1 LIADVRVPASATS
14 EETEAIITAIETILK
29 RQPARTPSVAI
40 ERSKWAAA
48 ARREALDDR
57 V

>member
-1 LIADVRVPASATS
+1 MADVRVSEGATL
-14 EETEAIITAIETILK
+14 EETEAIIVAIETILQ
-29 RQPARTPSVAI
+29 RQSVRRPTVVI

>member
-1 LIADVRVPASATS
+1 MAVVRVPADATPD
-14 EETEAIITAIETILK
+14 ETEAIITAIEMILK
-29 RQPARTPSVAI
+29 RQPRRVPSVAV

>member
-1 LIADVRVPASATS
+1 LIVDVRVPASATPD
-14 EETEAIITAIETILK
+14 EAEAIVTAIQMILG
-29 RQPARTPSVAI
+29 RQPGRGPSMAI
-40 ERSKWAAA
+40 ERSKWASA

>member
-1 LIADVRVPASATS
+1 LTIDVRVPASATAD
-14 EETEAIITAIETILK
+14 EAVAIITAIETILK
-29 RQPARTPSVAI
+29 RRPARSPSVAI

-48 ARREALDDR
+48 ARREALGDR

>member
-1 LIADVRVPASATS
+1 MADVRVLAGATP
-14 EETEAIITAIETILK
+14 EETQAIVTAIETILK
-29 RQPARTPSVAI
+29 RRPGRTASVAI

>member
-1 LIADVRVPASATS
+1 MTDVRVPTNATTD
-14 EETEAIITAIETILK
+14 EAAAIIAAIEAILK
-29 RQPARTPSVAI
+29 RQPRRTKSATI
-40 ERSKWAAA
+40 ERSRWAAA